1 MPDAGVAILVLAA
14 GGSSRMGRP
23 KQLLAY
29 AGKSLVRHVT
39 ETALAVGTGQV
50 VVVIGAAAGEV
61 GGPGARPAGCSRS
74 ERAVGKGDRLVDPAG
89 VSTLVSVPSQQASV
103 VILLG
108 DQPLVTAGTIRR
120 LIDEQARTAKPVC
133 AAAFDNTIGP
143 PVLVT
148 RPLFPQLLAL
158 PDDRGAKHIWAAH
171 PEQVHAVPCPEAA
184 TDLDT
189 PADYSRWSGSP
200 ASDCSA
206 G

>member
-14 GGSSRMGRP
+14 GGSARMGRP

-29 AGKSLVRHVT
+29 AGKSLVRHVA
-39 ETALAVGTGQV
+39 ETAMAVGEGPV
-50 VVVIGAAAGEV
+50 VVVVGAAAGEV
-61 GGPGARPAGCSRS
+61 GAQMRDLPVQIVQNEEWERGIGSSIRAGMSALVTGPPQPTA
-74 ERAVGKGDRLVDPAG
+74 
-89 VSTLVSVPSQQASV
+89 V

-120 LIDEQARTAKPVC
+120 LIDEQARTGKPVC
-133 AAAFDNTIGP
+133 AAAFDGTIGP

-158 PDDRGAKHIWAAH
+158 PDGRGAKHIWATH
-171 PEQVHAVPCPEAA
+171 PDQVHAVPCPEAA

-189 PADYSRWSGSP
+189 PADYRRWSGSP
-200 ASDCSA
+200 ASDGSA